1 MSRDI
6 LIDLIDADPDQPRRH
21 FDADQL
27 GELAESIAANG
38 LIVPILLRP
47 VGERFVIVH
56 GERRF
61 RACQSLGWSS
71 LPAEVR
77 DLDVETAKW
86 MALVENIQRADLS
99 PIEESQAYAAALATG
114 LTQQQLGK
122 RIGKTQSYIAQKLR
136 LLKMAPEVQAA
147 LAAGTL
153 TEGIARQ
160 LLRLD
165 ATKENWRKV
174 VDRCVA
180 EDWSV
185 RRAKNY
191 VDLQLLVFY
200 PQWWD
205 VEGKFADLVE
215 FEKRLQTDCTAGY
228 ASTEDLLRTQRALGH
243 HLNLGERV
251 WNCVAPAMAVLMLEE
266 WPLSL
271 LNEYGKWLA
280 KCDGYGIDARTAMKA
295 RLFLDADVDERH
307 ANFLADV
314 DFENIDRAS
323 AFCTIVQ
330 RAGALF
336 DKEAPFQ
343 FEEQVS
349 SVSTEVN
356 RHERATDT
364 SFATVPLEV
373 AVSR

>member
-6 LIDLIDADPDQPRRH
+6 LIDSIDADPDQPRRH

-27 GELAESIAANG
+27 AELAESIIANG

-61 RACQSLGWSS
+61 RACQSLGWSTI
-71 LPAEVR
+71 PAEVR
-77 DLDVETAKW
+77 DLDVETARW

-99 PIEESQAYAAALATG
+99 PIEEAQAYAAALATG
-114 LTQQQLGK
+114 LTQLQLGK

-136 LLKMAPEVQAA
+136 LLKMAPEVQEA
-147 LAAGTL
+147 LAAGTVS
-153 TEGIARQ
+153 EGTARQ
-160 LLRLD
+160 FLRLD
-165 ATKENWRKV
+165 ATKENWRQV
-174 VDRCVA
+174 VDRCVS

-205 VEGKFADLVE
+205 VEGKFADLVD
-215 FEKRLQTDCTAGY
+215 FEKRLQTDCAAGY

-243 HLNLGERV
+243 HLTLTKRV
-251 WNCVAPAMAVLMLEE
+251 WECVAPSMAVLMCDD

-295 RLFLDADVDERH
+295 RIFIDAMNSERERS
-307 ANFLADV
+307 FLADV

-323 AFCTIVQ
+323 AFYNIVQ
-330 RAGALF
+330 TAGALF

-349 SVSTEVN
+349 SVST
-356 RHERATDT
+356 
-364 SFATVPLEV
+364 
-373 AVSR
+373 